1 MKVAPFAVA
10 CVVIFAGLQSFL
22 TGTGQYVEYDLDEM
36 NEFWD
41 STDNH
46 SYSTRT
52 SSSQQSVDIAD
63 RIISHDEIYLL
74 RYWEP
79 VAISKSSLD
88 WSEDPFDDWTWQFY
102 YHSLRMVSYL
112 VSAYEHT
119 GDLSYLQEAKWY
131 IGSWIDHNP
140 GPKKQASERAWDDH
154 STANRILTFI
164 QFWDS
169 YHDSSIKDETFSIL
183 FLNIL
188 RLHGEF
194 TADSD
199 NYYWGHNHGIYQDR
213 ALLQLSVLFPNFE
226 QSEVWNQVANE
237 RLELHLL
244 EDFTDSGIH
253 KEHSPSYHF
262 LVLSL
267 MMGVNDFNQHYNLE
281 NKKLESLIYNMQDYL
296 AYIVKPDGSFPLVGD
311 SGFENG
317 LRLKESSVVSEN
329 LLDLMKR
336 TSEDSLGNYCISYPD
351 AGVGINKLEF
361 SNGNEMYFAI
371 FSAFHSSV
379 HKQSDDLSF
388 VLTYGDTDY
397 FVDSG
402 KYNFDES
409 DVYRK
414 HVRSVFAHNT
424 IVVDNISYD
433 YRETSHIG
441 KSNLYNSECNED
453 FALFQAKH
461 TIYDGVTINRN
472 VVLMYEKGVF
482 IHDSIE
488 SNSVHDYSQVFQLG
502 DNLNIEFNH
511 TNEMFLNSS
520 IDGTSMVLRQLEEC
534 SSYDLFNGS
543 NDPIRGWRSEYFN
556 QIEPIN
562 SVVYYKS
569 GTSTEYRTMIQFDEN
584 HLEVEIIEIEESQ
597 FVYQFAVGD
606 NETLSINFD

>member
-22 TGTGQYVEYDLDEM
+22 NGTDQYVEYDIDEM

-46 SYSTRT
+46 SYSTRS

-74 RYWEP
+74 RYWDP
-79 VAISKSSLD
+79 VVISKSTLD

-112 VSAYEHT
+112 VSAYEST
-119 GDLSYLQEAKWY
+119 ENISYLQEAKWY
-131 IGSWIDHNP
+131 IGSWIEHNP
-140 GPKKQASERAWDDH
+140 GPEKQASERAWDDH

-169 YHDSSIKDETFSIL
+169 YRDSPIKDETFSIL

-226 QSEVWNQVANE
+226 ESDVWNDVAND
-237 RLELHLL
+237 RLDLHLI
-244 EDFTDSGIH
+244 EDFTESGVH

-267 MMGVNDFNQHYNLE
+267 MMSVNDFNQHYNLGNE
-281 NKKLESLIYNMQDYL
+281 KLELLIYKMQDYL

-329 LLDLMKR
+329 LLDLMTR
-336 TSEDSLGNYCISYPD
+336 TEGDSLDHYCKAYHDS
-351 AGVGINKLEF
+351 GVGINKLEF
-361 SNGNEMYFAI
+361 SNGKEMYFAI
-371 FSAFHSSV
+371 FSAFHSTV

-409 DVYRK
+409 DEYRK
-414 HVRSVFAHNT
+414 YVRSVFAHNT
-424 IVVDNISYD
+424 IIVDNISYD

-441 KSNLYNSECNED
+441 KSSLYYSECNEG

-472 VVLMYEKGVF
+472 VVIIHDKGVF

-488 SNSVHDYSQVFQLG
+488 SNSVHDYSQIFQLG
-502 DNLNIEFNH
+502 ENVNVEITH
-511 TNEMFLNSS
+511 TNEMILQSS
-520 IDGTSMVLRQLEEC
+520 IDDTSMVLRQLEEF

-556 QIEPIN
+556 QIEPIT
-562 SVVYYKS
+562 SVAYYKS
-569 GTSTEYRTMIQFDEN
+569 DTSTEFRTMIQFDDNQLDVEVIEREDSPLVYLFTDEEN
-584 HLEVEIIEIEESQ
+584 GTQ
-597 FVYQFAVGD
+597 
-606 NETLSINFD
+606 TINLD

>member
-22 TGTGQYVEYDLDEM
+22 NGTDPYVEYDIDEM

-41 STDNH
+41 STDYH

-79 VAISKSSLD
+79 AVISKSTLD

-112 VSAYEHT
+112 VSAYERT
-119 GDLSYLQEAKWY
+119 ENISYLQEAKWY
-131 IGSWIDHNP
+131 IGSWIEHNP
-140 GPKKQASERAWDDH
+140 GPEKQASERAWDDH

-169 YHDSSIKDETFSIL
+169 YRDSPIKDETFSIL

-226 QSEVWNQVANE
+226 ESDVWNNVANE
-237 RLELHLL
+237 RLDLHII
-244 EDFTDSGIH
+244 EDFTESGVH

-267 MMGVNDFNQHYNLE
+267 MMSVNDFNQHYNLGNE
-281 NKKLESLIYNMQDYL
+281 KLELLIYNMQDYL

-329 LLDLMKR
+329 LLDLMTR
-336 TSEDSLGNYCISYPD
+336 TEADSLDNYCIAYHDS
-351 AGVGINKLEF
+351 GVGINKLEF
-361 SNGNEMYFAI
+361 SNGNEMYFAL
-371 FSAFHSSV
+371 FSAFHSTV

-388 VLTYGDTDY
+388 VLTYGETDY

-409 DVYRK
+409 DEYRK
-414 HVRSVFAHNT
+414 YVRSVFAHNT
-424 IVVDNISYD
+424 IIVDNISYD

-441 KSNLYNSECNED
+441 KSSLYYSECNEG

-472 VVLMYEKGVF
+472 VVIIHDKGVF

-488 SNSVHDYSQVFQLG
+488 SNSVHDYSQIFQLG
-502 DNLNIEFNH
+502 KNVNVEINN
-511 TNEMFLNSS
+511 TNEMILKSS
-520 IDGTSMVLRQLEEC
+520 IDNTSMVLMQLEEV

-543 NDPIRGWRSEYFN
+543 NDPVRGWRSEYFN
-556 QIEPIN
+556 QIEPITSVAYYN
-562 SVVYYKS
+562 SD
-569 GTSTEYRTMIQFDEN
+569 TSTEFRTMIQFDEN
-584 HLEVEIIEIEESQ
+584 QLEVEVIEMEDSPLVYRFTDEEN
-597 FVYQFAVGD
+597 G
-606 NETLSINFD
+606 TLTINLD